1 MAKKVWKVGKKWAG
15 ISKSGKRFMVDTR
28 NQALK
33 LVGKNSTNTT
43 KSTKTKTKQT
53 KTKRRKY
60 LGKKKGT
67 RRKKAFTLPLSIVGA
82 VTAGMA
88 DPIKIAVYE
97 KDPVRAAQ
105 LVAARY
111 SGVDMRSG
119 TMTFNTYELGIGVGS
134 LIIGGLVHKFVG
146 GAPLN
151 VNRMLGQAG
160 VPIIRV

>member
-15 ISKSGKRFMVDTR
+15 IKTDGKRFMVDTR

-33 LVGKNSTNTT
+33 LVGSRKTI

-67 RRKKAFTLPLSIVGA
+67 RRKKSFTLPLSIVGA
-82 VTAGMA
+82 VVAGVA

-119 TMTFNTYELGIGVGS
+119 TMIFNIYELGIGVGS